1 VKEILTEYN
10 KVLKLIV
17 GTQRNKMKDKNFTID
32 YECRSCGTLIKD
44 FNSLVNHINNG
55 HEHEIRYLGKI
66 ETSKS

>member
-1 VKEILTEYN
+1 
-10 KVLKLIV
+10 V
-17 GTQRNKMKDKNFTID
+17 GTQRNKMKDKNFAID

-44 FNSLVNHINNG
+44 FNSLLSHINNG